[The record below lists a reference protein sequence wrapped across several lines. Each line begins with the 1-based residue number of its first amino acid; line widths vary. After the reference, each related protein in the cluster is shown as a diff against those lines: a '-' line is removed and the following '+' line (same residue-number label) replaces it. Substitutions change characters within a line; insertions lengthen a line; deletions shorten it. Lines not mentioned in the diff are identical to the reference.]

1 MGSFLAFALAEGR
14 VQEDE
19 YLAWASRQLH
29 LPVLESRFFTEQQ
42 PDASLLQRRPDPSWS
57 ALCFPVRE
65 WDGVLMIACLEKPET
80 PIEGAAVYVLAAPSA
95 MATWWEQISTHQQ
108 AATVDMPDGLDG
120 GAAAAPLSSEAMPEG
135 LSGSAPSAA
144 PLRFSDIVMTK
155 PTEPAPAAAV
165 TPTPTPDPAPA
176 AAAVATKNPSL
187 PKPVTPPPFG
197 AKAAKPATDA
207 SDVSNPSISGSFDDS
222 TRTNVNVHV
231 NRLPEA
237 PAEIKVVA
245 LAKTETHLL
254 SGVAAQ
260 LADFDALVQEA
271 LRRLSGSYGKTMFL
285 ACSESGESL
294 VPILWSESFG
304 TPATVTPVPL
314 ENASIFKIVA
324 STEKSYHG
332 QVVINETNE
341 QFFRAWNGGTTPAHV
356 TLTPV
361 FFKSRLVGALLGL
374 GDQGAANMTT
384 LRMVEKVSTDLTRR
398 IGGGAEDVAAA

>member
-42 PDASLLQRRPDPSWS
+42 PDASLLQRRPDPSWN

-65 WDGVLMIACLEKPET
+65 WDGVLMVACLEKPET
-80 PIEGAAVYVLAAPSA
+80 PIDGGAVYVLAAPSA

-108 AATVDMPDGLDG
+108 AASVDMPDGLDG
-120 GAAAAPLSSEAMPEG
+120 GGAAAPLSSEAMPEG
-135 LSGSAPSAA
+135 LSGAAPSAA
-144 PLRFSDIVMTK
+144 PISFSDIVMTK
-155 PTEPAPAAAV
+155 PAEAPA
-165 TPTPTPDPAPA
+165 T
-176 AAAVATKNPSL
+176 AVAIKNPSL
-187 PKPVTPPPFG
+187 PKPVQPPPFG
-197 AKAAKPATDA
+197 AKPAPAAAETGEA
-207 SDVSNPSISGSFDDS
+207 SNPSISGSFDDS

-245 LAKTETHLL
+245 LAKAETHLL

-260 LADFDALVQEA
+260 LPDFEALVQEA

-285 ACSESGESL
+285 ACSETGESL
-294 VPILWSESFG
+294 VPVLWSESFG
-304 TPATVTPVPL
+304 TPATVTSVSL

-332 QVVINETNE
+332 QVVVNETNE
-341 QFFRAWNGGTTPAHV
+341 QFFRAWNGGTTPSHV

-361 FFKSRLVGALLGL
+361 FFKSRFVGALLGL

-384 LRMVEKVSTDLTRR
+384 LRMVEKVSMELTRR
-398 IGGGAEDVAAA
+398 IGGSAEDAAAA